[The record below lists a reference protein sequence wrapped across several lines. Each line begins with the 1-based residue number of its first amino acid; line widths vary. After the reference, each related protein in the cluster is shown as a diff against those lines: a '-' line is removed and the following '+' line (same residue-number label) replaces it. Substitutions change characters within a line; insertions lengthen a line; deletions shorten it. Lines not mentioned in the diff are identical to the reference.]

1 MDARERVVLVNASSI
16 RTLGNATPL
25 NDPFNALQSRT
36 EDLADERT
44 YCGVKVVNPFV

>member
-16 RTLGNATPL
+16 RTLGHATPL
-25 NDPFNALQSRT
+25 DDSFNALRSRT
-36 EDLADERT
+36 EDLADGRI